1 MVMSKEELEAFEAQ
15 RDIAAEL
22 LQAAEEIRDNRP
34 SAVMVPTE
42 DGQYVRSEV
51 ARVRSV
57 LKLSQS
63 KFARLLGVPVA
74 TVQAWEQ
81 GRREPGAA
89 ALSLLKV
96 AEKRPDVLQA
106 YVAVA
111 A

>member
-51 ARVRSV
+51 ARVRS
-57 LKLSQS
+57 
-63 KFARLLGVPVA
+63 
-74 TVQAWEQ
+74 
-81 GRREPGAA
+81 
-89 ALSLLKV
+89 SLLKV